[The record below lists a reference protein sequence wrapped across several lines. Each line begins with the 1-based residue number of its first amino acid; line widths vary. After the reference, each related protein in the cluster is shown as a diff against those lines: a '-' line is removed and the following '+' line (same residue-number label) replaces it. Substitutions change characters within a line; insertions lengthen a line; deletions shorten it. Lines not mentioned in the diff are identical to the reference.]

1 MTMALNATN
10 VTGMRVATLTKAG
23 ARRAAA
29 IEPETRVED
38 ISRYR
43 TIGSASALAIAVGAS
58 LLVTGLLR
66 LVL

>member
-1 MTMALNATN
+1 MTMALDATN
-10 VTGMRVATLTKAG
+10 VSGLYRAATPQAG
-23 ARRAAA
+23 TRPAAA
-29 IEPETRVED
+29 IGAGTRVED

-58 LLVTGLLR
+58 LLVTGLIR